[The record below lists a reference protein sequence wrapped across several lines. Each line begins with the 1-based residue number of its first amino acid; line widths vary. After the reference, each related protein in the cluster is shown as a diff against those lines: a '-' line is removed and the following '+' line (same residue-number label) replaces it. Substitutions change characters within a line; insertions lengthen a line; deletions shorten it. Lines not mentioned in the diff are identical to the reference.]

1 MGGGAEGG
9 RGLDVMAQWGQEE
22 GRLTNLGFR
31 LAAGKGLGRGVQE
44 AAGQGG
50 IIA

>member
-1 MGGGAEGG
+1 M
-9 RGLDVMAQWGQEE
+9 DVMAQWGQEE
-22 GRLTNLGFR
+22 GHPTNPGFR

-50 IIA
+50 VIA